1 MNRKTYYLIADIIQ
15 KNRTWIKVIG
25 TEKLVE
31 MRILQ
36 DGMLKPLL
44 FKAITLKSYR
54 EHYCFKRSC
63 TWNINEYDLNMGLLA
78 LCKKD
83 PSASERIKH
92 DALTLRDVE
101 YIIEKASFGIIKL
114 ELDDYEN

>member
-44 FKAITLKSYR
+44 FKTITLKSYR

-78 LCKKD
+78 LCLQ
-83 PSASERIKH
+83 PLNGLSMMRS
-92 DALTLRDVE
+92 LCVMSNTL
-101 YIIEKASFGIIKL
+101 
-114 ELDDYEN
+114 

>member
-54 EHYCFKRSC
+54 EHSVSRGPVPGSSMN
-63 TWNINEYDLNMGLLA
+63 TI
-78 LCKKD
+78 
-83 PSASERIKH
+83 
-92 DALTLRDVE
+92 
-101 YIIEKASFGIIKL
+101 
-114 ELDDYEN
+114 

>member
-44 FKAITLKSYR
+44 FKAITLKKLQGTLLFQEVLYL
-54 EHYCFKRSC
+54 EHQ
-63 TWNINEYDLNMGLLA
+63 
-78 LCKKD
+78 
-83 PSASERIKH
+83 
-92 DALTLRDVE
+92 
-101 YIIEKASFGIIKL
+101 
-114 ELDDYEN
+114 

>member
-54 EHYCFKRSC
+54 EHQ
-63 TWNINEYDLNMGLLA
+63 
-78 LCKKD
+78 
-83 PSASERIKH
+83 
-92 DALTLRDVE
+92 
-101 YIIEKASFGIIKL
+101 
-114 ELDDYEN
+114 

>member
-54 EHYCFKRSC
+54 ENTLSRR
-63 TWNINEYDLNMGLLA
+63 L
-78 LCKKD
+78 
-83 PSASERIKH
+83 ERGTSMNTI
-92 DALTLRDVE
+92 
-101 YIIEKASFGIIKL
+101 
-114 ELDDYEN
+114 